1 MYRFLFSRRWMGYF
15 VLAIVFAIACVLLGR
30 WQMDRRAETQANIN
44 KIVTN
49 YNSAPVAFS
58 AAKPLFEHM
67 DTARE
72 WSQVKLHGTYLP
84 QDQLIVRNR
93 TLNGQPGYQVL
104 VPFRVDSG
112 DTVIVDR
119 GFLPI
124 GNKENGR
131 PDSIPDAPS
140 GEVTVVVRLRPSEPA
155 LDRGAPSGQI
165 ASIDLNQY
173 ASQVKY
179 PLLTG
184 AYGRMASE
192 SPAPAVAPMQLP
204 MPATDEGTHLSYS
217 LQWFA
222 FGVLMI
228 LGFGYAARQQ
238 AKNDALDAE
247 DAELARAAA
256 AAGGTPDDGGQGTGG
271 PGAESAAGAG
281 AVPPS
286 SHTAAKYW
294 RQNRK
299 KAERKTA
306 ERRAAGRRSAED
318 EEDAILDAQ
327 GFK

>member
-15 VLAIVFAIACVLLGR
+15 VLAIIFAIACVFLGR
-30 WQMDRRAETQANIN
+30 WQMDRRAETQADIN
-44 KIVTN
+44 RIVTN
-49 YNSAPVAFS
+49 YNSAPVAFGQ
-58 AAKPLFEHM
+58 AKPLFAHM

-72 WSQVKLHGTYLP
+72 WSQVTLHGEYLP

-131 PDSIPDAPS
+131 PDSIPDAPR

-165 ASIDLNQY
+165 ASIDLDQY
-173 ASQVKY
+173 AGQVKY

-192 SPAPAVAPMQLP
+192 SPAPAVAPLQLP
-204 MPATDEGTHLSYS
+204 MPDTDEGTHLSYS

-238 AKNDALDAE
+238 AKNDTLDAE
-247 DAELARAAA
+247 DAELARLAAA
-256 AAGGTPDDGGQGTGG
+256 EGSPHDHGQHDGGEPTRE
-271 PGAESAAGAG
+271 AEAALGAG
-281 AVPPS
+281 APS

-299 KAERKTA
+299 NAERKTA
-306 ERRAAGRRSAED
+306 LRRAAGRRSAED

>member
-15 VLAIVFAIACVLLGR
+15 VLAIIFAIACVFLGR

-44 KIVTN
+44 RIVGN
-49 YNSAPVAFS
+49 YNSVPVPFS
-58 AAKPLFEHM
+58 QAKPLFVHM

-72 WSQVKLHGTYLP
+72 WSQVTLHGTYVP

-112 DTVIVDR
+112 ETVIVDR

-131 PDSIPDAPS
+131 PDSVPDAPR

-165 ASIDLNQY
+165 ASIDLAQF

-192 SPAPAVAPMQLP
+192 SPAPPVAPMQLP
-204 MPATDEGTHLSYS
+204 MPDTDEGTHLSYS

-256 AAGGTPDDGGQGTGG
+256 AAGETPDDDGKGVGE
-271 PGAESAAGAG
+271 PAESATGAG